1 MSILRNLESKLE
13 GLFQGSFSRTF
24 KSKVQPV
31 EIARKLAKEM
41 QDNKTVSISRTYV
54 PNQYLVYLS
63 SQDREQFEGYEDG
76 VLKELSDYLL
86 EHARAEGLALITRP
100 TVEFRTD
107 DRLGLGEFGIQAM
120 LVRGPED
127 ERSEPEQ
134 ADFGHTMVYSV
145 DRDARPLEA
154 PPVAAGRA
162 MLVGGGRRTVLAGSR
177 FVIGRSRDSDLT
189 LDDPNVSR
197 RHAELRNED
206 GAWVV
211 ADLASTNG
219 VKVNG
224 RRVAEHRLNPGDEIT
239 VGLETLHYEVE

>member
-1 MSILRNLESKLE
+1 
-13 GLFQGSFSRTF
+13 
-24 KSKVQPV
+24 
-31 EIARKLAKEM
+31 
-41 QDNKTVSISRTYV
+41 V

-63 SQDREQFEGYEDG
+63 PQDREQFEGYEDG

-86 EHARAEGLALITRP
+86 EHARGEGLALITRP

-145 DRDARPLEA
+145 DREARPLEA

-162 MLVGGGRRTVLAGSR
+162 MLVGGGRRTVLSGSR

-197 RHAELRNED
+197 RHAELRKED